1 MCFFFTYTYLSPS
14 QQSLRHRQP
23 HVNEIAV
30 TDAEEGYSNTQ
41 DATCSK
47 NSNVTDL
54 LTIFTKPLHSRHL
67 MRP

>member
-1 MCFFFTYTYLSPS
+1 MCFFFTYTCLSPS

-54 LTIFTKPLHSRHL
+54 LTIFTKPLHPRHL